1 MKYFILSAILVIL
14 FSCNLFAQEKWSG
27 TQASQFDV
35 ETLKLMKYREY
46 KKLYDPYN
54 YQRQFDDR
62 YSPAGMGVAS
72 FFIPGLGQMI
82 SGEVGRGFAW
92 FGGYMGGIVVAYS
105 GLLIGL
111 ASIEDATYPG
121 HTSYSRH
128 AAGTAG
134 TIMMVAGMTG
144 AITVHILSIIDAV
157 KVAKIKNMHYQ
168 EVMRRSAVD
177 MQMYPSVTYMNT
189 FDGVKAS
196 PGVTL
201 AVRF

>member
-1 MKYFILSAILVIL
+1 MKNYILVSILVIL

-27 TQASQFDV
+27 TQASQIDV

-46 KKLYDPYN
+46 KKLYDSCN

-62 YSPAGMGVAS
+62 YAPAGLGVAS

-121 HTSYSRH
+121 LTSANRH

-144 AITVHILSIIDAV
+144 AVTVQIFSIIDAV
-157 KVAKIKNMHYQ
+157 KVARIKNMHYQ
-168 EVMRRSAVD
+168 EVNRKRDID

-189 FDGVKAS
+189 YNGTKAA